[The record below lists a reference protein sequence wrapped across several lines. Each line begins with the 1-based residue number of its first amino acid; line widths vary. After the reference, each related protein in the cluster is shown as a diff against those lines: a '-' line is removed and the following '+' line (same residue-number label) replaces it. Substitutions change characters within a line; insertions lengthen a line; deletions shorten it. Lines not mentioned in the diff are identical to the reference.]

1 MAAQFT
7 PEILSKKS
15 CFAEHHLLLLALLF
29 VFFLLRFFF
38 PILVFCH
45 GLLLVL
51 VLIFNRDDST
61 VLKLLRKPDKFTKN
75 LF

>member
-1 MAAQFT
+1 MEALFT

-29 VFFLLRFFF
+29 VFFLLLVFFL
-38 PILVFCH
+38 ILAFCH

-51 VLIFNRDDST
+51 VLIFS
-61 VLKLLRKPDKFTKN
+61 
-75 LF
+75 